1 MPYTGP
7 RGVDPVGAILSVL
20 AMGGLVL
27 GILVWQEGGEAVAEL
42 LLVGAS
48 ALAGLV
54 WWLVRRKRSG

>member
-1 MPYTGP
+1 
-7 RGVDPVGAILSVL
+7 
-20 AMGGLVL
+20 MGGLVL

-42 LLVGAS
+42 LLVGAI